1 MGEGGPGDEAR
12 LHGHSA
18 LYSRAAV
25 AGVAAQLEEA
35 GKLGKGIEITVASSN
50 GLDRQDAGRWRD
62 SPMFSPSDSELS
74 GSAAPLLEAR
84 GVSKSFGGVH
94 ALRDVSFELRAG
106 EVHALMGEN
115 GAGKSTL
122 MHILAGMLIP
132 DAGDVRIR
140 GEKVRFHAPHDA
152 MRHGIAMIHQELMPV
167 PGMSVAENL
176 LLGREPRGR
185 MPGTIGR
192 TAMRAEA
199 QRLLGLLAMELPV
212 DRPMREL
219 SVAGMQT
226 VEIARA
232 LGADASVVIMDEPTA
247 AISDREV
254 DALFTAIDT
263 LRKRGVGVIYI
274 THKMAEL
281 ARIADRVTVL
291 RDGCHIATRP
301 AAELDETELIEL
313 MVGREILTQPRE
325 PRVISGEVTLAVEN
339 LERDGAF
346 RDITFEVRR
355 GEVLG
360 LAGMMGA
367 GRSEVASAI
376 FGLIPAD
383 RGLIR
388 IHGAPVRIR
397 APADAMR
404 HGIGMVTED
413 RKGYGIVPDMAVAQN
428 VTLAALSRCCRG
440 PIIRLGEE
448 AMLAREAVAGFGIKC
463 QPHQKI
469 SQLSG
474 GNQQKAVI
482 ARTMLAKPEIVLLD
496 EPTRGIDIGA
506 KAEIHQI
513 IRRLAAGGTTVLLI
527 SSELPEL
534 LSLSDR
540 IIVMREGVI
549 TATLDS
555 AHATQEEILKHAI
568 PV

>member
-1 MGEGGPGDEAR
+1 MRAARIFRAIALKAIKKLSGQETDWIDKMAAR
-12 LHGHSA
+12 L
-18 LYSRAAV
+18 
-25 AGVAAQLEEA
+25 
-35 GKLGKGIEITVASSN
+35 EIISMLPA
-50 GLDRQDAGRWRD
+50 D
-62 SPMFSPSDSELS
+62 SCYPESDTL
-74 GSAAPLLEAR
+74 LLEAC

-94 ALRDVSFELRAG
+94 ALRDVSFSLRAG

-122 MHILAGMLIP
+122 MHILAGMLAP
-132 DAGDVRIR
+132 DAGDLRLR
-140 GEKVRFHAPHDA
+140 GEMVRFHAPHDA

-176 LLGREPRGR
+176 LLGREPHGR
-185 MPGTIGR
+185 IPGTIDR
-192 TAMRAEA
+192 KAMRNEA
-199 QRLLGLLAMELPV
+199 RRLLELLDMDLPV
-212 DRPMREL
+212 ERPMREL

-254 DALFTAIDT
+254 DALFRAIAT

-274 THKMAEL
+274 THKMAEVS
-281 ARIADRVTVL
+281 RIADRVTVL
-291 RDGCHIATRP
+291 RDGCHVATRP
-301 AAELDETELIEL
+301 AAELDESRLIPL
-313 MVGREILTQPRE
+313 MVGCEIRTETRGPRL
-325 PRVISGEVTLAVEN
+325 ISNEVALAVEN
-339 LERDGAF
+339 LERDRVF
-346 RDITFEVRR
+346 RGITFEVRR

-360 LAGMMGA
+360 LAGLMGA

-376 FGLIPAD
+376 FGLAPAD
-383 RGLIR
+383 RGVIR
-388 IHGAPVRIR
+388 INGAPVKIR
-397 APADAMR
+397 RPADAMR

-413 RKGYGIVPDMAVAQN
+413 RKGYGIVPGMPVAQN
-428 VTLAALSRCCRG
+428 ITLAALSRCCRG
-440 PIIRLGEE
+440 PLIRLGGEV
-448 AMLAREAVAGFGIKC
+448 ALAREAIAEFGIKC
-463 QPHQKI
+463 QPLQKI

-482 ARTMLAKPEIVLLD
+482 ARTMLARPEIVILD
-496 EPTRGIDIGA
+496 EPTRGIDVGA
-506 KAEIHQI
+506 KAEIYKI

-540 IIVMREGVI
+540 IIVMREGSL
-549 TATLDS
+549 AAMLDP
-555 AHATQEEILKHAI
+555 AHTTQEEILKHAI

>member
-1 MGEGGPGDEAR
+1 MAAGLEIFPMLPADSGFPK
-12 LHGHSA
+12 SA
-18 LYSRAAV
+18 V
-25 AGVAAQLEEA
+25 
-35 GKLGKGIEITVASSN
+35 
-50 GLDRQDAGRWRD
+50 
-62 SPMFSPSDSELS
+62 
-74 GSAAPLLEAR
+74 PLLEAR

-94 ALRDVSFELRAG
+94 ALRDVSFDLRAG

-122 MHILAGMLIP
+122 MHILAGMLSP
-132 DAGDVRIR
+132 DAGDLRIR
-140 GEKVRFHAPHDA
+140 GGTVRFHAPRDA

-167 PGMSVAENL
+167 PGLSVAENL

-192 TAMRAEA
+192 KAMRDEA
-199 QRLLGLLAMELPV
+199 RRLLRLLDMDLPV

-254 DALFTAIDT
+254 DALFKAIHT
-263 LRKRGVGVIYI
+263 LRERGVGVIYI
-274 THKMAEL
+274 THKMDEVS
-281 ARIADRVTVL
+281 RIADRVTVL
-291 RDGCHIATRP
+291 RDGCHVATRP

-313 MVGREILTQPRE
+313 MVGRELRAETRGPRA
-325 PRVISGEVTLAVEN
+325 ISNEVALSVEN

-346 RDITFEVRR
+346 RGITFDVRR

-360 LAGMMGA
+360 LAGLMGA

-376 FGLIPAD
+376 FGLMPAD
-383 RGLIR
+383 CGVIR
-388 IHGAPVRIR
+388 IKGVPVRIR
-397 APADAMR
+397 RPADAMR

-413 RKGYGIVPDMAVAQN
+413 RKGYGIVPGMAVARN
-428 VTLAALSRCCRG
+428 ITLAALSRCCRG
-440 PIIRLGEE
+440 PLIRLGEE
-448 AMLAREAVAGFGIKC
+448 AALAREAVAEFGIKC
-463 QPHQKI
+463 QPRQKI

-482 ARTMLAKPEIVLLD
+482 ARTMLARPEIVILD
-496 EPTRGIDIGA
+496 EPTRGIDVGA
-506 KAEIHQI
+506 KAEIYQI

-527 SSELPEL
+527 SSEMPEL

-540 IIVMREGVI
+540 IIVMREGAI
-549 TATLDS
+549 TAMLDP
-555 AHATQEEILKHAI
+555 ARTTQEEILKHAI

>member
-62 SPMFSPSDSELS
+62 SPMFSPSDSEWS

-152 MRHGIAMIHQELMPV
+152 MRYGIAMIHQELMPV

-176 LLGREPRGR
+176 LLGREPRGL

-199 QRLLGLLAMELPV
+199 RRLLGLLAMELPV

>member
-1 MGEGGPGDEAR
+1 MV
-12 LHGHSA
+12 S
-18 LYSRAAV
+18 
-25 AGVAAQLEEA
+25 Q
-35 GKLGKGIEITVASSN
+35 T
-50 GLDRQDAGRWRD
+50 RD
-62 SPMFSPSDSELS
+62 DIS
-74 GSAAPLLEAR
+74 GATTPLLEAR

-94 ALRDVSFELRAG
+94 ALRDVSFDLRAG

-122 MHILAGMLIP
+122 MNILAGMFVP
-132 DAGDVRIR
+132 DEGELRLR
-140 GEKVRFHAPHDA
+140 GEIVRFHAPHDA

-185 MPGTIGR
+185 IPGTIDR
-192 TAMRAEA
+192 RAMHDEA
-199 QRLLGLLAMELPV
+199 RRLLRMLEMELPV
-212 DRPMREL
+212 ERPMREL

-254 DALFTAIDT
+254 DALFKAIDT

-274 THKMAEL
+274 THKMEEVS
-281 ARIADRVTVL
+281 RIADRVTVL
-291 RDGCHIATRP
+291 RDGCHVATRP
-301 AAELDETELIEL
+301 AADLDESRLIPL
-313 MVGREILTQPRE
+313 MVGREILAETRE
-325 PRVISGEVTLAVEN
+325 PRVISDEVVLSVEK
-339 LERDGAF
+339 LEREGAF
-346 RDITFEVRR
+346 RDISFNIRK

-360 LAGMMGA
+360 LAGLMGA

-376 FGLIPAD
+376 FGLVPAD
-383 RGLIR
+383 RGTIR
-388 IHGAPVRIR
+388 IHGAPVKIR
-397 APADAMR
+397 RPIDAMR

-413 RKGYGIVPDMAVAQN
+413 RKGYGIIPGMAVAQN
-428 VTLAALSRCCRG
+428 VTLVALSRCCRG
-440 PIIRLGEE
+440 PLISRGEE
-448 AMLAREAVAGFGIKC
+448 AAMASGAVAEFGIKC
-463 QPHQKI
+463 QLRQKI

-482 ARTMLAKPEIVLLD
+482 ARTMLALPDIVILD
-496 EPTRGIDIGA
+496 EPTRGIDVGA
-506 KAEIHQI
+506 KAEIYQI

-540 IIVMREGVI
+540 VIVMREGAI
-549 TATLDS
+549 TAMLDP
-555 AHATQEEILKHAI
+555 AETTQEEILKHAI

>member
-1 MGEGGPGDEAR
+1 MAVSLEIFSMLPADTGI
-12 LHGHSA
+12 SA
-18 LYSRAAV
+18 S
-25 AGVAAQLEEA
+25 
-35 GKLGKGIEITVASSN
+35 TS
-50 GLDRQDAGRWRD
+50 
-62 SPMFSPSDSELS
+62 
-74 GSAAPLLEAR
+74 PLLEAC

-94 ALRDVSFELRAG
+94 ALRDVSFDLRAG

-122 MHILAGMLIP
+122 MHILAGLLAP
-132 DAGDVRIR
+132 DAGELRLQ
-140 GEKVRFHAPHDA
+140 GETVRFHAPHDA

-167 PGMSVAENL
+167 PGLSVAENL

-185 MPGTIGR
+185 IPGTIDR
-192 TAMRAEA
+192 SAMRDEA
-199 QRLLGLLAMELPV
+199 RRLLRLLDMDLPV
-212 DRPMREL
+212 ERPMREL

-254 DALFTAIDT
+254 DALFKAIDT

-274 THKMAEL
+274 THKMAEVS
-281 ARIADRVTVL
+281 RIADRVTVL

-301 AAELDETELIEL
+301 VAEMDEARLIPL
-313 MVGREILTQPRE
+313 MVGREIRTEKRK
-325 PRVISGEVTLAVEN
+325 PRVISDELALAVEG
-339 LERDGAF
+339 LERDGVF
-346 RDITFEVRR
+346 RGINFEVRR

-360 LAGMMGA
+360 LAGLMGA

-376 FGLIPAD
+376 FGLAPAD
-383 RGLIR
+383 RGVIR
-388 IHGAPVRIR
+388 IKGVAVKIR
-397 APADAMR
+397 RPADAMR

-413 RKGYGIVPDMAVAQN
+413 RKGYGIVPGMAVAQN
-428 VTLAALSRCCRG
+428 ITLAALSRCCSG
-440 PIIRLGEE
+440 PLIRRGEE
-448 AMLAREAVAGFGIKC
+448 AALAREAVTEFGIKC
-463 QPHQKI
+463 QPCQKI

-482 ARTMLAKPEIVLLD
+482 ARTMLAQPSIVILD

-506 KAEIHQI
+506 KAEIYQI
-513 IRRLAAGGTTVLLI
+513 IRRLAEGGTTVLLV

-540 IIVMREGVI
+540 IIVMREGSI
-549 TATLDS
+549 TATLDP
-555 AHATQEEILKHAI
+555 AHTTQEEILKHAI

>member
-1 MGEGGPGDEAR
+1 
-12 LHGHSA
+12 
-18 LYSRAAV
+18 
-25 AGVAAQLEEA
+25 
-35 GKLGKGIEITVASSN
+35 
-50 GLDRQDAGRWRD
+50 
-62 SPMFSPSDSELS
+62 
-74 GSAAPLLEAR
+74 
-84 GVSKSFGGVH
+84 
-94 ALRDVSFELRAG
+94 
-106 EVHALMGEN
+106 
-115 GAGKSTL
+115 
-122 MHILAGMLIP
+122 
-132 DAGDVRIR
+132 
-140 GEKVRFHAPHDA
+140 

-185 MPGTIGR
+185 IPGTIDR
-192 TAMRAEA
+192 KAMRDEA
-199 QRLLGLLAMELPV
+199 RRLLGLLDMDLPV

-254 DALFTAIDT
+254 DALFKAIDT

-274 THKMAEL
+274 THKMAEVS
-281 ARIADRVTVL
+281 RIADRVTVL

-301 AAELDETELIEL
+301 AAELDETGLIEL
-313 MVGREILTQPRE
+313 MVGREIRMEPRE
-325 PRVISGEVTLAVEN
+325 PRVISNVVALSVEN
-339 LERDGAF
+339 LGREGAF
-346 RDITFEVRR
+346 RDITFNIRK

-360 LAGMMGA
+360 LAGLMGA

-376 FGLIPAD
+376 FGLSPAD
-383 RGLIR
+383 CGTIR
-388 IHGAPVRIR
+388 INGAWVKIR
-397 APADAMR
+397 TPADAMR

-413 RKGYGIVPDMAVAQN
+413 RKGYGIVPGMAVAN
-428 VTLAALSRCCRG
+428 NITLAALSRCCNG
-440 PIIRLGEE
+440 PLIRLGDET
-448 AMLAREAVAGFGIKC
+448 ALSRKAVAEFGIKC
-463 QPHQKI
+463 QPRQKI

-482 ARTMLAKPEIVLLD
+482 ARTMLARPEIVILD

-506 KAEIHQI
+506 KAEIYQI

-540 IIVMREGVI
+540 IIVMSEGAI
-549 TATLDS
+549 TATLDP
-555 AHATQEEILKHAI
+555 ARTTQEEILKHAI